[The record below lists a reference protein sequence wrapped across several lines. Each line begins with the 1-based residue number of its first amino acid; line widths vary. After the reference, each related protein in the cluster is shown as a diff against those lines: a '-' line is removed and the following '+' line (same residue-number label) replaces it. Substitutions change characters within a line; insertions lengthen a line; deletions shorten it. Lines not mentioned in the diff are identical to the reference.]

1 MNWNEDLA
9 GEEVVLCNVLYTSTL
24 YRSYSPFEWAV
35 LLLWIILYF
44 FKYYFHYYPLQVL
57 YHYEVVFWLEASL
70 WKLIGLFACWFYSK
84 DSISNTFSGDM
95 WNHSASCTYALYWG
109 HINVS
114 WHIHLH
120 MAEIKENHKKV
131 MVH

>member
-1 MNWNEDLA
+1 MK
-9 GEEVVLCNVLYTSTL
+9 TSQVKKLFFVTYYIL
-24 YRSYSPFEWAV
+24 PHCIALILHLNGLSYYCELFCIF
-35 LLLWIILYF
+35 L
-44 FKYYFHYYPLQVL
+44 KYYFHYYPLQVL